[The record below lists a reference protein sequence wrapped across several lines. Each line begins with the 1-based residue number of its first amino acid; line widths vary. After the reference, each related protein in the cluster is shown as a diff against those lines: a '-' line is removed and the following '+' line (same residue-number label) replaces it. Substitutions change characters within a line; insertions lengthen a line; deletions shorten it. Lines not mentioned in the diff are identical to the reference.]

1 MSFLQI
7 GDVYYVVTAEPWVIW
22 IGSGGR
28 DGRGGSGASG
38 ASGGSVVEPRRA
50 GIRDQEITPAEL
62 NTRLFS
68 YFTSN

>member
-7 GDVYYVVTAEPWVIW
+7 GDVYYVVTAEPWVSW
-22 IGSGGR
+22 I
-28 DGRGGSGASG
+28 GRGGSGASG
-38 ASGGSVVEPRRA
+38 VSVVEPRRA